1 VLLDA
6 LEAFGDQRSA
16 VVLVGVSPR
25 VSTESEREERRRK
38 RDEEGEE
45 DG

>member
-1 VLLDA
+1 
-6 LEAFGDQRSA
+6 
-16 VVLVGVSPR
+16 VVRDMQKDFHRVVSIADNELR

-38 RDEEGEE
+38 RDEEREN